1 MATDPDDALAAAL
14 SAHVEDARAVFD
26 EASSL
31 GLTTADA
38 VKLMLGNIESGRFTA
53 EHYTTMWRARIAEH
67 KRAAAAEIKRE
78 AEERAGKTM
87 AALKRRGTQP
97 LSETSLDIGERLPSM
112 STASKAN
119 SRKTS
124 LASVSIEIPDVEHST
139 GSSDGED
146 SPVEQSAAAAFASRK
161 QHQPPT
167 QQNMARLGPALAAVL
182 DPKSP
187 LRVGSS
193 KEFDAKRFLE
203 VLSKCSE
210 ADVNWASDDG
220 TRPLHW
226 LVMLDRPKLC
236 AALIERRADVDA
248 VDRRGDSALIMAAIS
263 NLPKTAE
270 VLLQHGA
277 DRALRAKD
285 GRTASDCARQEGL
298 FAMETLVRPTA
309 RQSSLSLEAGAAPLD
324 RDDARERGSG
334 NLTRRNTTAH
344 YSAPS
349 SKPRKGENCLNAI
362 CCDIF

>member
-1 MATDPDDALAAAL
+1 MSTDPDDALAAAL

-161 QHQPPT
+161 HHQLST
-167 QQNMARLGPALAAVL
+167 
-182 DPKSP
+182 
-187 LRVGSS
+187 RVEES
-193 KEFDAKRFLE
+193 
-203 VLSKCSE
+203 
-210 ADVNWASDDG
+210 
-220 TRPLHW
+220 
-226 LVMLDRPKLC
+226 
-236 AALIERRADVDA
+236 
-248 VDRRGDSALIMAAIS
+248 
-263 NLPKTAE
+263 
-270 VLLQHGA
+270 
-277 DRALRAKD
+277 
-285 GRTASDCARQEGL
+285 
-298 FAMETLVRPTA
+298 
-309 RQSSLSLEAGAAPLD
+309 
-324 RDDARERGSG
+324 
-334 NLTRRNTTAH
+334 
-344 YSAPS
+344 
-349 SKPRKGENCLNAI
+349 
-362 CCDIF
+362 